1 MQRAR
6 GRWPAQLRAMQGLRV
21 FLISLLISCSFIL
34 ANPAISPATAN
45 PASPTPTAQQ
55 QQGSPVKLEDKTIF
69 FIQSRIGS
77 FSPEFRAGVISKR
90 IDIFAKDLTA
100 NIDSLSILDND
111 DTSTYDIRAGNIV
124 LMSVAKVDAIAAGTA
139 EKALAETNLRLI
151 KQSVAEFRKA
161 YSVQSILRGILL
173 TVLTTILL
181 VTIFLLLTRSS
192 PIIQKRLRAWR
203 GTRVQALRVMGSE
216 LLSAQRVVDFIC
228 EFVKFIQLT
237 LLIFLA
243 YIYTNLILSYF
254 PWTKSISRALFGYV
268 LSALTAAGEGV
279 AAYMP
284 NLFFLGVIILLTIY
298 ILKVIRFIFAEIGHG
313 NITISGFDPEWAQ
326 PTFKLV
332 QILILAFAATVCFPY
347 LPGSATPAFQGVSIF
362 LGVLVSLGSSGAV
375 ANTVAGVILTYTRA
389 FRIGDRVQITDT
401 TGDIVGKTLF
411 VTRVRTIKNVVITI
425 PNATV
430 LNSHVINFSA
440 AESDNESSPLILH
453 TTITLGYDL
462 PWRKVHEV
470 LIRSALTTQYI
481 LPEPAP
487 FVLQKSLDDFYVS
500 YELNACTKQPG
511 RMALIYSEL
520 HQNIQDNCIM
530 AGIEILSPHYR
541 AVRDG
546 NPITIPEAE
555 GAE

>member
-1 MQRAR
+1 MGTTHLQA
-6 GRWPAQLRAMQGLRV
+6 GPDSHPGLCRHR
-21 FLISLLISCSFIL
+21 LL
-34 ANPAISPATAN
+34 P
-45 PASPTPTAQQ
+45 
-55 QQGSPVKLEDKTIF
+55 
-69 FIQSRIGS
+69 
-77 FSPEFRAGVISKR
+77 
-90 IDIFAKDLTA
+90 
-100 NIDSLSILDND
+100 
-111 DTSTYDIRAGNIV
+111 
-124 LMSVAKVDAIAAGTA
+124 
-139 EKALAETNLRLI
+139 
-151 KQSVAEFRKA
+151 
-161 YSVQSILRGILL
+161 
-173 TVLTTILL
+173 
-181 VTIFLLLTRSS
+181 
-192 PIIQKRLRAWR
+192 
-203 GTRVQALRVMGSE
+203 
-216 LLSAQRVVDFIC
+216 LSAR
-228 EFVKFIQLT
+228 
-237 LLIFLA
+237 
-243 YIYTNLILSYF
+243 LSHSSF
-254 PWTKSISRALFGYV
+254 P
-268 LSALTAAGEGV
+268 
-279 AAYMP
+279 
-284 NLFFLGVIILLTIY
+284 
-298 ILKVIRFIFAEIGHG
+298 
-313 NITISGFDPEWAQ
+313 
-326 PTFKLV
+326 
-332 QILILAFAATVCFPY
+332 
-347 LPGSATPAFQGVSIF
+347 GVSIF

-555 GAE
+555 GAQGCS